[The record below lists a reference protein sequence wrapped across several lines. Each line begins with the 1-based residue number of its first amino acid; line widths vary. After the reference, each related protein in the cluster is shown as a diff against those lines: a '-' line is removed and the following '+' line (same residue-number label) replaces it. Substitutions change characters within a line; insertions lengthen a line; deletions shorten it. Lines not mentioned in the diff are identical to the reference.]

1 MTIRQQEFADLMAK
15 LDDIERALAQ
25 SAPDW
30 SSIPAFKKPMV
41 AIQAAEQ
48 AKSHI
53 DTTVSIVKAITLNFH
68 QRLTELEEA
77 QHGQ

>member
-1 MTIRQQEFADLMAK
+1 MTNKQQEFAELMAR
-15 LDDIERALAQ
+15 LDQIEQSLAE

-30 SSIPAFKKPMV
+30 STIPAFKKPIV
-41 AIQAAEQ
+41 AIQTAEQ

-53 DTTVSIVKAITLNFH
+53 DTTVTTIKAITLNFH
-68 QRLTELEEA
+68 QRLIELEEA

>member
-15 LDDIERALAQ
+15 LDDIEQALAQ

-68 QRLTELEEA
+68 QRLIELEEA
-77 QHGQ
+77 HYGQ

>member
-1 MTIRQQEFADLMAK
+1 MTTKQQEFADLMAK

-68 QRLTELEEA
+68 QRLIELEEA